1 MERNIQRSGLVN
13 LLALFAVAAAGYG
26 VARITNT
33 LSGQV
38 AAVFLGVGALVAFVS
53 WFQMRL
59 EEREQLEKLELDE
72 LARSKGSA
80 TLFEGRDAEVFAA
93 QRSRQQF
100 ERFFVPAF
108 TVVLLLLQGGGAF
121 FLWRWL
127 AKLSA
132 IPPIKQ
138 DLLALALFGLL
149 ALILFLIGRFSA
161 TIARLENNRLLRPSA
176 SYMLLGAYL
185 CFFCAAAMAGLKSEF
200 PKTDFYVARG
210 FIVVLGL
217 VAAETLAALVFEIYR
232 PRLKGKVGR
241 PLYDSRLVGLL
252 AQPEGLVATAAQTLD
267 YQFGFRV
274 SETWFFLFFRNAVR
288 WMLLLQLAALLLSTS
303 VVFIEPGEQ
312 ALLERFGK
320 PLADGAVLG
329 PGAHLKL
336 PWPVDKVYR
345 FHTEQI
351 QSIHVGSVPEANEH
365 EEKVVLWTVAHAKEQ
380 NFLVANRAQP
390 TTEALTTTTGRKA
403 PPVSLITVSIPVQF
417 QITNLTQWVYRH
429 EDSSNLL
436 QQIATREVV
445 RFLVSVDVNEIMSR
459 TRLESSLHLRDRIQ
473 RAADAQALG
482 ARILFVGL
490 QDLHPP
496 VKVAP
501 EYQKVVA
508 AIHQKRAKILA
519 AEADSIRDRTLAGA
533 QAFTVTNAAEA
544 ARINLQVV
552 ALARAAAFT
561 NQLPAFNAAPAVYRQ
576 RTYLQ
581 TFASATA
588 KATKYLILA
597 TNTSDVITFDLQRRL
612 DEDYFNKI
620 GGAIPAP
627 KK

>member
-1 MERNIQRSGLVN
+1 MERNLQRNGLVN
-13 LLALFAVAAAGYG
+13 LLALFAVTAAGYG
-26 VARITNT
+26 VARFTDS

-38 AAVFLGVGALVAFVS
+38 AAAFLGLGALVAFVS

-59 EEREQLEKLELDE
+59 EERERLEKLELDE

-80 TLFEGRDAEVFAA
+80 TLFEGRDAEVFPA

-100 ERFFVPAF
+100 EKFFVPGF
-108 TVVLLLLQGGGAF
+108 TVGLLFLQGAGAF
-121 FLWRWL
+121 MLWRWL
-127 AKLSA
+127 QKLA
-132 IPPIKQ
+132 ALPPVKQ

-161 TIARLENNRLLRPSA
+161 TIARLENHRLLRPSA
-176 SYMLLGAYL
+176 SYLLLGAYL

-200 PKTDFYVARG
+200 PKTDLYVARV
-210 FIVVLGL
+210 FVVVLGL

-232 PRLKGKVGR
+232 PRVKGKVGR

-267 YQFGFRV
+267 YQFGFKV

-288 WMLLLQLAALLLSTS
+288 WMLLLQLGALLLSTS

-320 PLADGAVLG
+320 PLAGEVVLG

-345 FHTEQI
+345 YRSEQI
-351 QSIHVGSVPEANEH
+351 QTVTVGGAAEEAEH
-365 EEKVVLWTVAHAKEQ
+365 ASGVVLWTAGHPKDE

-390 TTEALTTTTGRKA
+390 TAEAATATTGRKA

-417 QITNLTQWVYRH
+417 QITNLTQWIYRH

-436 QQIATREVV
+436 RQIATRAVV
-445 RFLVSVDVNEIMSR
+445 RYLASVDVNEIMSR
-459 TRLESSLHLRDRIQ
+459 NRLEAALVLRDHIQ
-473 RAADAQALG
+473 GGAEAQALG

-508 AIHQKRAKILA
+508 AIHQKQAKILA
-519 AEADSIRDRTLAGA
+519 AEADSIRVTTLAGA
-533 QAFTVTNAAEA
+533 QAVTVTNDAEA
-544 ARINLQVV
+544 ARINLQVI

-576 RTYLQ
+576 RAYLQ

-620 GGAIPAP
+620 GGAVPPP

>member
-1 MERNIQRSGLVN
+1 MN
-13 LLALFAVAAAGYG
+13 LLALFATAVAAYG
-26 VARITNT
+26 IARFTNS

-38 AAVFLGVGALVAFVS
+38 AAAFLGLGALVAFVS

-59 EEREQLEKLELDE
+59 EERERLEKLELDE

-80 TLFEGRDAEVFAA
+80 TLFDGRDAEVFAA

-100 ERFFVPAF
+100 EKFFVPGF
-108 TVVLLLLQGGGAF
+108 TVLLLLLQGAGAF
-121 FLWRWL
+121 LLWRWL
-127 AKLSA
+127 DKLTA
-132 IPPIKQ
+132 LPPVKQ
-138 DLLALALFGLL
+138 DLLGLALFGLL

-161 TIARLENNRLLRPSA
+161 TIARLENHRLLRPSA
-176 SYMLLGAYL
+176 SHLLLGAYL

-200 PKTDFYVARG
+200 PKTDLYVARA
-210 FIVVLGL
+210 FVVVLGL
-217 VAAETLAALVFEIYR
+217 VAIETLAALVFEIYR
-232 PRLKGKVGR
+232 PRVKGKVGR

-267 YQFGFRV
+267 YQFGFKV
-274 SETWFFLFFRNAVR
+274 SETWFFLLFRNAVR
-288 WMLLLQLAALLLSTS
+288 WVLLLQFGALLVSTS
-303 VVFIEPGEQ
+303 IVFIEPGEQ

-320 PLADGAVLG
+320 PLAGGAVLG

-345 FHTEQI
+345 FSSEQI
-351 QSIHVGSVPEANEH
+351 QSVTVGGDEDKGGHASG
-365 EEKVVLWTVAHAKEQ
+365 VVLWTAGHPHDE

-390 TTEALTTTTGRKA
+390 TTEAAAATSGRKA

-417 QITNLTQWVYRH
+417 QITNLTQWVYQH

-436 QQIATREVV
+436 RQVATREVV
-445 RFLVSVDVNEIMSR
+445 RYLASVDVNEIMSSN
-459 TRLESSLHLRDRIQ
+459 RLESALILRDQIQ
-473 RAADAQALG
+473 RAAAAQTLG
-482 ARILFVGL
+482 AKILFVGL

-508 AIHQKRAKILA
+508 AIQQKQAKILA
-519 AEADSIRDRTLAGA
+519 AEAESIRVTTLAGA
-533 QAFTVTNAAEA
+533 QAVSVTNAAEA

-561 NQLPAFNAAPAVYRQ
+561 NQLPAFNAAPTVYRQ
-576 RTYLQ
+576 RAYLQ

-620 GGAIPAP
+620 GGAIPPP

>member
-1 MERNIQRSGLVN
+1 VERNLQKNGLVN
-13 LLALFAVAAAGYG
+13 LLALFAVAVVGYG
-26 VARITNT
+26 VARYTNS

-38 AAVFLGVGALVAFVS
+38 AAAILGLGALVAFVS

-59 EEREQLEKLELDE
+59 EDRERLEKLELDE

-80 TLFEGRDAEVFAA
+80 TMFEGRDAEVFPA

-100 ERFFVPAF
+100 EKFFVPGF
-108 TVVLLLLQGGGAF
+108 TVLLLGLQGAGAF

-127 AKLSA
+127 AKLTA
-132 IPPIKQ
+132 VPPLKQ

-149 ALILFLIGRFSA
+149 SLILFLIGRFSA
-161 TIARLENNRLLRPSA
+161 TIARLENHRLLRPGA
-176 SYMLLGAYL
+176 SYLLLGAYL
-185 CFFCAAAMAGLKSEF
+185 CVFCAAAIAGLKSEF
-200 PKTDFYVARG
+200 PKTDLYVART
-210 FIVVLGL
+210 FVVVLGL
-217 VAAETLAALVFEIYR
+217 VAAETIAALVFEIYR
-232 PRLKGKVGR
+232 PRVKGKVGR

-267 YQFGFRV
+267 YQFGFKV

-288 WMLLLQLAALLLSTS
+288 WLLLLQLGALLLSTS
-303 VVFIEPGEQ
+303 IVFIDPGEQ

-320 PLADGAVLG
+320 PLAGGAVLG

-345 FHTEQI
+345 YRSEQI
-351 QSIHVGSVPEANEH
+351 QTVTVGGAEAEAKPGK
-365 EEKVVLWTVAHAKEQ
+365 EVVLWTVAHAKEE
-380 NFLVANRAQP
+380 NFLVANRAQ
-390 TTEALTTTTGRKA
+390 LTADAATATAGKKA

-417 QITNLTQWVYRH
+417 QITNLTQWVYQH

-436 QQIATREVV
+436 RQIATREVV
-445 RFLVSVDVNEIMSR
+445 RYLVSVDVNEIMSHS
-459 TRLESSLHLRDRIQ
+459 RLESALVLRDHIQ
-473 RAADAQALG
+473 EAADARMLG
-482 ARILFVGL
+482 TRILFVGL

-496 VKVAP
+496 VKLAP

-508 AIHQKRAKILA
+508 ALHQKQAKILA
-519 AEADSIRDRTLAGA
+519 AEADSVRATTLAGA
-533 QAFTVTNAAEA
+533 QAFTATNAAEA

-612 DEDYFNKI
+612 DEDYFNQI
-620 GGAIPAP
+620 GGAIPPP

>member
-1 MERNIQRSGLVN
+1 MN

-26 VARITNT
+26 IARFTHS
-33 LSGQV
+33 LAGQV
-38 AAVFLGVGALVAFVS
+38 AAAFLGLGTLVAFVS

-59 EEREQLEKLELDE
+59 EERERLERLELDE

-100 ERFFVPAF
+100 EKFFVPGF
-108 TVVLLLLQGGGAF
+108 TVVLLILQGAGAF
-121 FLWRWL
+121 LLWRWL
-127 AKLSA
+127 DQLTTLPAVQ
-132 IPPIKQ
+132 Q

-161 TIARLENNRLLRPSA
+161 TIARLENHRLLRPSA
-176 SYMLLGAYL
+176 SYLLLGAYL

-200 PKTDFYVARG
+200 PKTDLYVARA

-217 VAAETLAALVFEIYR
+217 MAVETLAALVFEIYR
-232 PRLKGKVGR
+232 PRVKGKVGR

-252 AQPEGLVATAAQTLD
+252 AQPEGLIATAAQTLD
-267 YQFGFRV
+267 YQFGFKV

-288 WMLLLQLAALLLSTS
+288 WMLLLQLGALLLSTCF
-303 VVFIEPGEQ
+303 VFIEPGEQ

-320 PLADGAVLG
+320 PLAGEAVLG

-345 FHTEQI
+345 YRTEQV
-351 QSIHVGSVPEANEH
+351 QSIHVGSVPDADEH
-365 EEKVVLWTVAHAKEQ
+365 EEKVVLWTVAHSKEE

-390 TTEALTTTTGRKA
+390 TGEAATASSGRKA

-417 QITNLTQWVYRH
+417 QITNLTQWVYQH
-429 EDSSNLL
+429 ADSANLL
-436 QQIATREVV
+436 GQIATREVV
-445 RFLVSVDVNEIMSR
+445 RYLASVDVNEIMSHG
-459 TRLESSLHLRDRIQ
+459 RLESALVLRDRIQ
-473 RAADAQALG
+473 GAADARRLG
-482 ARILFVGL
+482 VRILFVGL

-508 AIHQKRAKILA
+508 AIHQKQAKILA
-519 AEADSIRDRTLAGA
+519 AEADSIRVTTLASA
-533 QAFTVTNAAEA
+533 QAVTVTNAAEA
-544 ARINLQVV
+544 ARINLQVI

-561 NQLPAFNAAPAVYRQ
+561 NQLPAFNAAPDVYRQ
-576 RTYLQ
+576 RAYLQ

-588 KATKYLILA
+588 RATKYLILA
-597 TNTSDVITFDLQRRL
+597 TNTADVITFDLQRRL

-620 GGAIPAP
+620 GGAVPPP